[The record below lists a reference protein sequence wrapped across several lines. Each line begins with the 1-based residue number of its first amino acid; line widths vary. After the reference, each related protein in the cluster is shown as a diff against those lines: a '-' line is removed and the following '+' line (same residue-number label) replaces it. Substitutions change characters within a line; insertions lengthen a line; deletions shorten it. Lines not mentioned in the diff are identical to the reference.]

1 MEVIALRML
10 LPLLRSPFTSSARV
24 GLGLLY
30 PCAKIWTCQQT
41 TRMADSKEKTVDN
54 PENCAD
60 KLSEL
65 KLKQIED
72 DVASSYILVD
82 IGANLTNSK
91 YSRDLDSV
99 VERAKDA
106 GLYMTV
112 YHHHNHNT
120 SKIWFQSRSEKD
132 YGDWGFSSVQ

>member
-1 MEVIALRML
+1 
-10 LPLLRSPFTSSARV
+10 
-24 GLGLLY
+24 
-30 PCAKIWTCQQT
+30 
-41 TRMADSKEKTVDN
+41 MADNKEEKS
-54 PENCAD
+54 AD
-60 KLSEL
+60 STKNVAEKLSAL

-106 GLYMTV
+106 G
-112 YHHHNHNT
+112 
-120 SKIWFQSRSEKD
+120 F
-132 YGDWGFSSVQ
+132 

>member
-1 MEVIALRML
+1 ML
-10 LPLLRSPFTSSARV
+10 LPLLRSPFTSWFRD
-24 GLGLLY
+24 GLGLF

-41 TRMADSKEKTVDN
+41 IRMADSKEKSVANN
-54 PENCAD
+54 PENVAD
-60 KLSEL
+60 RLSEL

-106 GLYMTV
+106 GLFKTIRECV
-112 YHHHNHNT
+112 
-120 SKIWFQSRSEKD
+120 
-132 YGDWGFSSVQ
+132 

>member
-1 MEVIALRML
+1 MLVPILRHSL
-10 LPLLRSPFTSSARV
+10 KSWTAGLRLIPFV
-24 GLGLLY
+24 N
-30 PCAKIWTCQQT
+30 IQT
-41 TRMADSKEKTVDN
+41 FHNPNRMADAKEDKPVDS
-54 PENCAD
+54 PENIAE
-60 KLSEL
+60 KISSL

-106 GLYMTV
+106 GL
-112 YHHHNHNT
+112 
-120 SKIWFQSRSEKD
+120 E
-132 YGDWGFSSVQ
+132 

>member
-1 MEVIALRML
+1 ML
-10 LPLLRSPFTSSARV
+10 
-24 GLGLLY
+24 
-30 PCAKIWTCQQT
+30 PCVNISTCQQT
-41 TRMADSKEKTVDN
+41 NRMADSNKDEKAADN
-54 PENCAD
+54 SSENVAD
-60 KLSEL
+60 KLSAL

-106 GLYMTV
+106 GT
-112 YHHHNHNT
+112 
-120 SKIWFQSRSEKD
+120 
-132 YGDWGFSSVQ
+132 

>member
-1 MEVIALRML
+1 M
-10 LPLLRSPFTSSARV
+10 P
-24 GLGLLY
+24 
-30 PCAKIWTCQQT
+30 PCVTISTCQHN
-41 TRMADSKEKTVDN
+41 TRMADNKDEKPVDN
-54 PENCAD
+54 TENVAE
-60 KLSEL
+60 KLSAL

-106 GLYMTV
+106 G
-112 YHHHNHNT
+112 
-120 SKIWFQSRSEKD
+120 F
-132 YGDWGFSSVQ
+132 